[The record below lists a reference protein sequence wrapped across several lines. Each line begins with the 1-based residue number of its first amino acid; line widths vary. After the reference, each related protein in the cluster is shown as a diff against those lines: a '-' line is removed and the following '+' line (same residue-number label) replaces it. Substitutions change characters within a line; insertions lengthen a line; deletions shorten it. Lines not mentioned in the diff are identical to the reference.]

1 MITLVKEK
9 IEVKAQGVRFIAG
22 LLILELSDGRHIS
35 LPMQKI
41 KWLAWLF
48 KATPEQRGKW
58 SILPHGYGVY
68 WEELDDGFE
77 VEHALST
84 AELD

>member
-1 MITLVKEK
+1 MSTLVNEK
-9 IEVKAQGVRFIAG
+9 IEVKAQRVRFVG
-22 LLILELSDGRHIS
+22 DLLILELSDGRNIS
-35 LPMQKI
+35 LPMEKI
-41 KWLAWLF
+41 KWLAWLL

-84 AELD
+84 AELV